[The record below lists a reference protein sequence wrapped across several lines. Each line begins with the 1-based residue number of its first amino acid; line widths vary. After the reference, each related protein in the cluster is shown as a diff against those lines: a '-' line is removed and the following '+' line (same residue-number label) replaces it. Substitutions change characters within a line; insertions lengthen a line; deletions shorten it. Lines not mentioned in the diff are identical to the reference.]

1 MNTQTTKKE
10 RRTVQVDNK
19 TINSIRKYVFLYSN
33 KNKFVGSEI
42 STEEIIKAQRDM
54 KERLKK

>member
-1 MNTQTTKKE
+1 M
-10 RRTVQVDNK
+10 DNK

-54 KERLKK
+54 KVRLKK